1 MIRVDVALKLGEFDL
16 DVAFE
21 NGAGITALFGRSGSG
36 KSMTINLIAGLKRPD
51 RGSIVLDGRVLVDT
65 EAHIFVPAYRRRV
78 GLVFQDAQLF
88 PHLSVRQNLL
98 FGRWFAPK
106 AAASIP
112 FAQVVE
118 TLGIGHL
125 LERKP
130 ARLSGGEKQRVAMGR
145 ALLASPEIL
154 LMDEP
159 LASLDTERK
168 LEILPLIESLRD
180 NLRIPIVYVSHAI
193 EEVARLASRVV
204 VLDNGH
210 VVAAGHGRRRPG
222 TRPERYRVEPLR
234 PVFGRDRQAC
244 RGRCRL
250 RPHRDLAPGRHD
262 LAHRPR
268 RPDRP
273 RGARGHQGHRHHAR
287 QDAPA
292 KSQRAHHACRHDRR
306 HRGGRRWAARRR
318 LHRPRWAWPSFRIG
332 DAQGHR

>member
-51 RGSIVLDGRVLVDT
+51 RGSILLDGRVLVDT
-65 EAHIFVPAYRRRV
+65 EVHIFVPAYRRRV

-106 AAASIP
+106 AAASVP

-145 ALLASPEIL
+145 ALLASP
-154 LMDEP
+154 
-159 LASLDTERK
+159 
-168 LEILPLIESLRD
+168 
-180 NLRIPIVYVSHAI
+180 
-193 EEVARLASRVV
+193 
-204 VLDNGH
+204 
-210 VVAAGHGRRRPG
+210 GRSI
-222 TRPERYRVEPLR
+222 
-234 PVFGRDRQAC
+234 
-244 RGRCRL
+244 
-250 RPHRDLAPGRHD
+250 
-262 LAHRPR
+262 
-268 RPDRP
+268 
-273 RGARGHQGHRHHAR
+273 
-287 QDAPA
+287 DAPMTA
-292 KSQRAHHACRHDRR
+292 IVSD
-306 HRGGRRWAARRR
+306 
-318 LHRPRWAWPSFRIG
+318 S
-332 DAQGHR
+332 